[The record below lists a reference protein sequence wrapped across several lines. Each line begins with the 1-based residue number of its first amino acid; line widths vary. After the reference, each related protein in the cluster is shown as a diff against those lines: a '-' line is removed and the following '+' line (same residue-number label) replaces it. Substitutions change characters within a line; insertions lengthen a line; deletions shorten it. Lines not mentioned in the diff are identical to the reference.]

1 MVGSAMK
8 SEINA
13 VEPVAGSAPAA
24 IIAPSSAVF
33 AAAGSSSAAPNLIA
47 LAKVGRPYGLTGAL
61 HWYPYSKDAP
71 TLLKAREVTIG
82 TTLYAVTRSRRHGES
97 IVAEIVGVTSPEAA
111 ARLTNKE
118 IFVDKAYFAALPDGE
133 YYWIDLIGLTCTN
146 GARVFGEITEIF
158 ESGAH
163 PILRV
168 KRAATDPLPGDEL
181 IPFVDAIVRSV
192 DIAARRVDVDWEG
205 LE

>member
-1 MVGSAMK
+1 MS
-8 SEINA
+8 A
-13 VEPVAGSAPAA
+13 VEPVTDRAPAA
-24 IIAPSSAVF
+24 SV
-33 AAAGSSSAAPNLIA
+33 AAAVSSDSTPNLIA

-61 HWYPYSKDAP
+61 HWYPYSKDAQ
-71 TLLKAREVTIG
+71 TLLKAREVMIG
-82 TTLYAVTRSRRHGES
+82 STMYAVTRSRRHGES

-118 IFVDKAYFAALPDGE
+118 IFVDKAYFAPLSEGE

-146 GARVFGEITEIF
+146 GARVFGEIVEIF

-168 KRAATDPLPGDEL
+168 KRTATDPTQGDEL

-205 LE
+205 IE

>member
-1 MVGSAMK
+1 MK
-8 SEINA
+8 PANSA
-13 VEPVAGSAPAA
+13 VEPVANSAPAA
-24 IIAPSSAVF
+24 
-33 AAAGSSSAAPNLIA
+33 AATPAATSSSTSPHLVA

-61 HWYPYSKDAP
+61 HWYPYSKDAQ
-71 TLLKAREVTIG
+71 TLLKAREVLIG
-82 TTLYAVTRSRRHGES
+82 NTPYAVTRSRRHGES
-97 IVAEIVGVTSPEAA
+97 IVAEVVGIASPEAA

-118 IFVDKAYFAALPDGE
+118 IFVDKSYFAPLPEGE

-146 GARVFGEITEIF
+146 GDRIFGEIVEIF

-168 KRAATDPLPGDEL
+168 KRPASDPATGDEL

-192 DIAARRVDVDWEG
+192 DVAGRRVDVDWEG

>member
-1 MVGSAMK
+1 MVVSVTK
-8 SEINA
+8 PELSA
-13 VEPVAGSAPAA
+13 VEPVRDSAPAA
-24 IIAPSSAVF
+24 VVTSA
-33 AAAGSSSAAPNLIA
+33 ASSSATPNLIA
-47 LAKVGRPYGLTGAL
+47 LAKVGRPYGLTGAM
-61 HWYPYSKDAP
+61 HWYPYSKDAQ
-71 TLLKAREVTIG
+71 TLLKAREVMIG
-82 TTLYAVTRSRRHGES
+82 TTMYAVTRSRRHGES

-118 IFVDKAYFAALPDGE
+118 IFVDKRYFAPLPEGE

-146 GARVFGEITEIF
+146 GDRVFGEIAEIF

-168 KRAATDPLPGDEL
+168 KRPATDPTPGDEL

>member
-1 MVGSAMK
+1 MVGSVMK
-8 SEINA
+8 PEKSA
-13 VEPVAGSAPAA
+13 VEPVADSAPAA
-24 IIAPSSAVF
+24 TVAQAAVSSSAV
-33 AAAGSSSAAPNLIA
+33 PNLIA

-61 HWYPYSKDAP
+61 HWYPYSKEAQ
-71 TLLKAREVTIG
+71 TLLKAREVMIG

-97 IVAEIVGVTSPEAA
+97 IVAEIVGITSPEAA

-118 IFVDKAYFAALPDGE
+118 IFVDKAYFAALPEGE

-146 GARVFGEITEIF
+146 GERVFGEIAEIF

-163 PILRV
+163 PILRI
-168 KRAATDPLPGDEL
+168 KRPATDPTPGDEL

-192 DIAARRVDVDWEG
+192 NIAARRVDVDWEG

>member
-1 MVGSAMK
+1 MVGSVMK
-8 SEINA
+8 PEMSA
-13 VEPVAGSAPAA
+13 VEPVADSAPATVVTTPVGS
-24 IIAPSSAVF
+24 PSAT
-33 AAAGSSSAAPNLIA
+33 PNLIA

-61 HWYPYSKDAP
+61 HWYPYSKDAQ
-71 TLLKAREVTIG
+71 TLLKAREVMID
-82 TTLYAVTRSRRHGES
+82 TTMYAVTRSRRHGES

-118 IFVDKAYFAALPDGE
+118 IFVDKAYFAPLPEGE

-146 GARVFGEITEIF
+146 GERVFGEIAEIF

-168 KRAATDPLPGDEL
+168 KRPATDPAPGDEL

>member
-1 MVGSAMK
+1 MVVSVTK
-8 SEINA
+8 PELSA
-13 VEPVAGSAPAA
+13 VEPVRDSAPAA
-24 IIAPSSAVF
+24 LVTSA
-33 AAAGSSSAAPNLIA
+33 ASSSATPNLIA

-61 HWYPYSKDAP
+61 HWYPYSKDAQ
-71 TLLKAREVTIG
+71 TLLKAREVMIG
-82 TTLYAVTRSRRHGES
+82 TTMYAVTRSRRHGES
-97 IVAEIVGVTSPEAA
+97 IVAEIAGVTSPEAA

-118 IFVDKAYFAALPDGE
+118 IFVDKTYFAPLPEGE

-146 GARVFGEITEIF
+146 GERVFGEIAEIF

-168 KRAATDPLPGDEL
+168 KRPATDPTPGDEL

>member
-1 MVGSAMK
+1 MVGSVIK
-8 SEINA
+8 PVNSA
-13 VEPVAGSAPAA
+13 VGPVGDSTPASAVGATA
-24 IIAPSSAVF
+24 TVAAPSGPTA
-33 AAAGSSSAAPNLIA
+33 NLIA

-61 HWYPYSKDAP
+61 HWYPYSKDAQ
-71 TLLKAREVTIG
+71 TLLKARDVMIG
-82 TTLYAVTRSRRHGES
+82 TTMYSVTRSRRHGES

-118 IFVDKAYFAALPDGE
+118 IFVDKTHFAQLPEGE

-146 GARVFGEITEIF
+146 GERVFGEIAEIF

-163 PILRV
+163 PILRI
-168 KRAATDPLPGDEL
+168 KRPATDPTPGDEL

>member
-1 MVGSAMK
+1 MVGSVMK
-8 SEINA
+8 PEISA
-13 VEPVAGSAPAA
+13 VEPVTGNAPAA
-24 IIAPSSAVF
+24 ASTT
-33 AAAGSSSAAPNLIA
+33 AAGASSSTPNLIA

-61 HWYPYSKDAP
+61 HWYPYSKDAQ
-71 TLLKAREVTIG
+71 TLLKAREVMIG
-82 TTLYAVTRSRRHGES
+82 TTIYAVTRSRRHGEG
-97 IVAEIVGVTSPEAA
+97 IVADIVGVTTPEAA

-118 IFVDKAYFAALPDGE
+118 IFVDKAYFAPLPDGE

-146 GARVFGEITEIF
+146 GVRVFGEIAEIF

-168 KRAATDPLPGDEL
+168 KRPATDPTPGEEL

-192 DIAARRVDVDWEG
+192 DTGARRVDVDWEG

>member
-1 MVGSAMK
+1 MK
-8 SEINA
+8 PEMSA
-13 VEPVAGSAPAA
+13 VEPVADSAPATVVTTPVGS
-24 IIAPSSAVF
+24 PSAT
-33 AAAGSSSAAPNLIA
+33 PNLIA

-61 HWYPYSKDAP
+61 HWYPYSKDAQ
-71 TLLKAREVTIG
+71 TLLKAREVMID
-82 TTLYAVTRSRRHGES
+82 TTMYAVTRSRRHGES

-118 IFVDKAYFAALPDGE
+118 IFVDKAYFAPLPEGE

-146 GARVFGEITEIF
+146 GDRIFGEIAEIF

-168 KRAATDPLPGDEL
+168 KRPTTDPTPGDEL

>member
-1 MVGSAMK
+1 MVGSVMK
-8 SEINA
+8 PEKSA
-13 VEPVAGSAPAA
+13 VEPVADSAPAA
-24 IIAPSSAVF
+24 SVAQAAVSSSAV
-33 AAAGSSSAAPNLIA
+33 PNLIA

-61 HWYPYSKDAP
+61 HWYPYSKDAQ
-71 TLLKAREVTIG
+71 TLLKAREVMIG
-82 TTLYAVTRSRRHGES
+82 TTMYAVTRSRRHGES

-118 IFVDKAYFAALPDGE
+118 IFVDKSYFAALPEGE

-146 GARVFGEITEIF
+146 GDRVFGEIVEIF

-168 KRAATDPLPGDEL
+168 KRPATDVTPGDEL
-181 IPFVDAIVRSV
+181 VPFVDAIVRSV
-192 DIAARRVDVDWEG
+192 DVAARRVDVDWEG

>member
-1 MVGSAMK
+1 MK
-8 SEINA
+8 PEISA
-13 VEPVAGSAPAA
+13 VEPVADSA
-24 IIAPSSAVF
+24 
-33 AAAGSSSAAPNLIA
+33 SAAVMASVAGAPNSTPNLIA

-61 HWYPYSKDAP
+61 HWYPYSKDAQ
-71 TLLKAREVTIG
+71 TLLKAREVLIG
-82 TTLYAVTRSRRHGES
+82 TTMYAVTRSRRHGES

-118 IFVDKAYFAALPDGE
+118 IFVDKKYFAPLPEGE

-146 GARVFGEITEIF
+146 GERVFGEIAEIF

-168 KRAATDPLPGDEL
+168 KRPATDPTLGDEL

-192 DIAARRVDVDWEG
+192 DIAARRVDVDWQG

>member
-1 MVGSAMK
+1 MTK
-8 SEINA
+8 PEKNA
-13 VEPVAGSAPAA
+13 VEPIVDSAPAA
-24 IIAPSSAVF
+24 IVAQTVAASSAT
-33 AAAGSSSAAPNLIA
+33 PNLIA

-61 HWYPYSKDAP
+61 HWYPYSKDAQ
-71 TLLKAREVTIG
+71 TLLKARDVMIG
-82 TTLYAVTRSRRHGES
+82 TTMYAVTRSRRHGES

-118 IFVDKAYFAALPDGE
+118 IFVDKSYFAPLPDGE

-146 GARVFGEITEIF
+146 GDRVFGEIVEIF

-168 KRAATDPLPGDEL
+168 KRLAIDLTPGDEL

>member
-1 MVGSAMK
+1 MVLSVTKPEM
-8 SEINA
+8 SA
-13 VEPVAGSAPAA
+13 VEPVADSAPAA
-24 IIAPSSAVF
+24 VVTT
-33 AAAGSSSAAPNLIA
+33 AADSSSATPNLIA

-61 HWYPYSKDAP
+61 RWYPYSKDAQ
-71 TLLKAREVTIG
+71 TLLKAREVMID
-82 TTLYAVTRSRRHGES
+82 TTMYAVTRSRRHGES

-118 IFVDKAYFAALPDGE
+118 IFVDKAYFAPLPEGE

-146 GARVFGEITEIF
+146 GERVFGEIAEIF

-168 KRAATDPLPGDEL
+168 KRPATDPAPGDEL

>member
-1 MVGSAMK
+1 MVVSVTK
-8 SEINA
+8 PELSA
-13 VEPVAGSAPAA
+13 VEPVRDSAPAA
-24 IIAPSSAVF
+24 VVTT
-33 AAAGSSSAAPNLIA
+33 AASSSAMPNLIA

-61 HWYPYSKDAP
+61 HWYPYSKDAQ
-71 TLLKAREVTIG
+71 TLLKAREVMIG
-82 TTLYAVTRSRRHGES
+82 TTMYAVTRSRRHGES

-118 IFVDKAYFAALPDGE
+118 IFVDKTYFAPLPEGE

-146 GARVFGEITEIF
+146 GERVFGEIAEIF

-168 KRAATDPLPGDEL
+168 KRPTTDPTPGDEL

>member
-1 MVGSAMK
+1 MAGSVMK
-8 SEINA
+8 PEMSA
-13 VEPVAGSAPAA
+13 PEPVTYSAHR
-24 IIAPSSAVF
+24 
-33 AAAGSSSAAPNLIA
+33 AAAGTTAAGSLNSTPNLIA
-47 LAKVGRPYGLTGAL
+47 LAKVGRPYGLNGAL
-61 HWYPYSKDAP
+61 HWYPYSKDAQ
-71 TLLKAREVTIG
+71 TLLKARDVMIG
-82 TTLYAVTRSRRHGES
+82 TTMYAVIRSRRHGES

-111 ARLTNKE
+111 AVLTNKE
-118 IFVDKAYFAALPDGE
+118 IFVDKAYFSPLPEGE
-133 YYWIDLIGLTCTN
+133 YYWIDLIGLNCTN
-146 GARVFGEITEIF
+146 GGRVFGEIAEIF

-168 KRAATDPLPGDEL
+168 KRPATDPTPGDEL

>member
-1 MVGSAMK
+1 MVASVMK
-8 SEINA
+8 PEMSA
-13 VEPVAGSAPAA
+13 VEPVTDRAPAA
-24 IIAPSSAVF
+24 AVTTAVSFSAT
-33 AAAGSSSAAPNLIA
+33 PNLIA

-61 HWYPYSKDAP
+61 HWYPYSKDAQ
-71 TLLKAREVTIG
+71 TLLKAREVMIG
-82 TTLYAVTRSRRHGES
+82 TTMYAVTRSRRHGES

-118 IFVDKAYFAALPDGE
+118 IFVDKSYFAPLAEGE
-133 YYWIDLIGLTCTN
+133 YYWIDLLGLTCAN
-146 GARVFGEITEIF
+146 GERIFGEIAEIF

-168 KRAATDPLPGDEL
+168 KRPATDPTPGDEL

-192 DIAARRVDVDWEG
+192 NIAARRVDVDWEG

>member
-1 MVGSAMK
+1 MVGSVTK
-8 SEINA
+8 PENSA
-13 VEPVAGSAPAA
+13 VEPVADSAPASVA
-24 IIAPSSAVF
+24 APLG
-33 AAAGSSSAAPNLIA
+33 GSSSAAPNLIA

-61 HWYPYSKDAP
+61 HWYPYSKDAQ
-71 TLLKAREVTIG
+71 TLLKARDVMIG
-82 TTLYAVTRSRRHGES
+82 TTMYAVTRSRRHGES

-118 IFVDKAYFAALPDGE
+118 IFVDKSYFAALPEGE

-146 GARVFGEITEIF
+146 GERVFGEIAEIF

-168 KRAATDPLPGDEL
+168 KRPATDPTPGDEL

-205 LE
+205 IE

>member
-1 MVGSAMK
+1 MVGSVMK
-8 SEINA
+8 PEKSA
-13 VEPVAGSAPAA
+13 VEPVTGNAPAA
-24 IIAPSSAVF
+24 TVAQAAVSSSAV
-33 AAAGSSSAAPNLIA
+33 PNPIA

-61 HWYPYSKDAP
+61 HWYPYSKDAQ
-71 TLLKAREVTIG
+71 TLLKAREVMIG
-82 TTLYAVTRSRRHGES
+82 TTMYAVTRSRRHGES

-118 IFVDKAYFAALPDGE
+118 IFVDKSYFAALPEGE
-133 YYWIDLIGLTCTN
+133 YYWIDLIGLSCSN
-146 GARVFGEITEIF
+146 GERVFGEIVEIF

-163 PILRV
+163 PILRI
-168 KRAATDPLPGDEL
+168 KRPATDATPSDEL

>member
-1 MVGSAMK
+1 MVGSVMK
-8 SEINA
+8 PENSA
-13 VEPVAGSAPAA
+13 VEPVIDNALATVPAPVPGSPA
-24 IIAPSSAVF
+24 ST
-33 AAAGSSSAAPNLIA
+33 PNLIA

-61 HWYPYSKDAP
+61 HWYPYSKDAQ
-71 TLLKAREVTIG
+71 TLLKARDVMIG
-82 TTLYAVTRSRRHGES
+82 TTMYAVTRSRRHGES

-118 IFVDKAYFAALPDGE
+118 IFVDKSYFSPLPEGE

-146 GARVFGEITEIF
+146 GERVFGEIAEIF

-163 PILRV
+163 PILRI
-168 KRAATDPLPGDEL
+168 KRPATDPTAGDEL

-192 DIAARRVDVDWEG
+192 DITARRVDVDWEG
-205 LE
+205 IE

>member
-1 MVGSAMK
+1 MK
-8 SEINA
+8 KPENSA
-13 VEPVAGSAPAA
+13 VESVADSAPAA
-24 IIAPSSAVF
+24 AVARSATSPSST
-33 AAAGSSSAAPNLIA
+33 PNLIA

-61 HWYPYSKDAP
+61 HWYPYSKDAQ
-71 TLLKAREVTIG
+71 TLLRARAVVIG
-82 TTLYAVTRSRRHGES
+82 TTMYGVTRSRRHGES

-118 IFVDKAYFAALPDGE
+118 IFVDKSYFAELPEGE

-146 GARVFGEITEIF
+146 GERVFGEIAEIF

-168 KRAATDPLPGDEL
+168 KRPATDPTAGDEL

-205 LE
+205 IE

>member
-1 MVGSAMK
+1 MTK
-8 SEINA
+8 PEKNA
-13 VEPVAGSAPAA
+13 VEPIVDSAPAA
-24 IIAPSSAVF
+24 IVAQTVAASSAT
-33 AAAGSSSAAPNLIA
+33 PNLIA

-61 HWYPYSKDAP
+61 HWYPYSKDAQ
-71 TLLKAREVTIG
+71 TLLKAHDVMIG
-82 TTLYAVTRSRRHGES
+82 TTMYAVTRSRRHGES

-118 IFVDKAYFAALPDGE
+118 IFVDKSYFAPLPAGE

-146 GARVFGEITEIF
+146 GDRVFGEIVEIF

-168 KRAATDPLPGDEL
+168 KRLAIDLTPGDEL

>member
-1 MVGSAMK
+1 MK
-8 SEINA
+8 PEISA
-13 VEPVAGSAPAA
+13 VEPAVSGAPAA
-24 IIAPSSAVF
+24 TFVTQVAI
-33 AAAGSSSAAPNLIA
+33 SSSVAPNLVA

-71 TLLKAREVTIG
+71 TLLKAKEVVIG
-82 TTLYAVTRSRRHGES
+82 TTKYVVTRSRRHGES
-97 IVAEIVGVTSPEAA
+97 IVAEIVGVASPESAA
-111 ARLTNKE
+111 KLTNKE
-118 IFVDKAYFAALPDGE
+118 IFVDKSCFAPLPAGE

-146 GARVFGEITEIF
+146 GQRIFGEIAEIF

-168 KRAATDPLPGDEL
+168 KRPETDATPGDEL

-192 DIAARRVDVDWEG
+192 DIEARRVDVDWEG

>member
-1 MVGSAMK
+1 MVGSVMK
-8 SEINA
+8 PENSA
-13 VEPVAGSAPAA
+13 VEPVTNSAPAVVA
-24 IIAPSSAVF
+24 TTAAV
-33 AAAGSSSAAPNLIA
+33 SSSATPNLIA
-47 LAKVGRPYGLTGAL
+47 LAKIGRPYGLTGAL
-61 HWYPYSKDAP
+61 HWYPYSKDAQ
-71 TLLKAREVTIG
+71 TLLKAREVMIG
-82 TTLYAVTRSRRHGES
+82 TTMYTVTRSRRHGES

-118 IFVDKAYFAALPDGE
+118 IFVDKAYFAALPEGE

-146 GARVFGEITEIF
+146 GERIFGEIAEIF

-168 KRAATDPLPGDEL
+168 KRPATDPTPGDEL

>member
-1 MVGSAMK
+1 MVGSVMK
-8 SEINA
+8 PEMSA
-13 VEPVAGSAPAA
+13 VEPVADSAPATVVTTPVGS
-24 IIAPSSAVF
+24 PSAT
-33 AAAGSSSAAPNLIA
+33 PNLIA

-61 HWYPYSKDAP
+61 HWYPYSKDAQ
-71 TLLKAREVTIG
+71 TLLKAREVMID
-82 TTLYAVTRSRRHGES
+82 TTMYAVTRSRRHGES

-118 IFVDKAYFAALPDGE
+118 IFVDKAYFAPLPEGE

-146 GARVFGEITEIF
+146 GDRIFGEIAEIF

-168 KRAATDPLPGDEL
+168 KRPATDPTPGDEL

>member
-1 MVGSAMK
+1 MVGSVMK
-8 SEINA
+8 PEKSA
-13 VEPVAGSAPAA
+13 VEPVTDSAPAGTSP
-24 IIAPSSAVF
+24 IAT
-33 AAAGSSSAAPNLIA
+33 PNLIA

-61 HWYPYSKDAP
+61 HWYPYSKDAQ
-71 TLLKAREVTIG
+71 TLLKAREVMIG
-82 TTLYAVTRSRRHGES
+82 TMMFAVTRSRRHGES

-118 IFVDKAYFAALPDGE
+118 IFVDKSYFAPLPEGE

-146 GARVFGEITEIF
+146 GERVFGEIAEIF

-163 PILRV
+163 PILRI
-168 KRAATDPLPGDEL
+168 KRPAIDPTPGDEL